1 MDPALADK
9 ARAVPGVQE
18 VELLRT
24 VDVTSPDLGPVR
36 VNAVTGGRPRD
47 ARIFRNFNGDPATIT
62 AQLNAGAI
70 AVTEPFANRH
80 HVGEGSTISL
90 LTDRGPQPFRIV
102 GVYYDYSS
110 DQGSVLMALDVYRQF
125 WNDHAISGY
134 SVYAAPG
141 YDPNRVEDDLRA
153 AMGGATVVVQS
164 NRALREAALVIFDRT
179 FAITQALRVISVVVA
194 FIGILSALM
203 ALQLERTRE
212 LGTLRAT
219 GMTLR
224 QLWRLTLLESG
235 LMGAAAGLL
244 AIPVGLVLAA
254 ILIYVINL
262 RSFGWTIFFTPV
274 PEVYGQALLISTG
287 AALLAAIYPMLRLS
301 SLQVIEALRA
311 E

>member
-1 MDPALADK
+1 MDPALVDR
-9 ARAVPGVQE
+9 AREAAGIDEIE
-18 VELLRT
+18 VIRT
-24 VDVTSPDLGPVR
+24 VNVASPDFGQVR

-47 ARIFRNFNGDPATIT
+47 ARIFRTFSGDPNTIMDR
-62 AQLNAGAI
+62 LSAGTV

-80 HVGEGSTISL
+80 NLGENARIRL
-90 LTDRGPQPFRIV
+90 LTDRGPREFPVV

-110 DQGSVLMALDVYRQF
+110 DQGSILMALDLYRQY
-125 WNDHAISGY
+125 WDDPGISGF
-134 SVYAAPG
+134 SVYVAPG
-141 YDPNRVEDDLRA
+141 ANVEAVEDAVRA
-153 AMGGATVVVQS
+153 AMGGAEVTVQS
-164 NRALREAALVIFDRT
+164 NRALRDAALVIFDRT
-179 FAITQALRVISVVVA
+179 FAITQALRVISVAVA

-235 LMGAAAGLL
+235 LMGATAGLL
-244 AIPVGLVLAA
+244 AIPVGLALAA
-254 ILIYVINL
+254 ILIYIINL

-274 PEVYGQALLISTG
+274 PEVYLQALVISTG

-301 SLQVIEALRA
+301 GLEVTEALR
-311 E
+311 EE